1 MRYFFASIWI
11 FSITLAAGVI
21 TPKLSIN
28 TSAPILDFVVR
39 NDTVWAASSDG
50 KVLEIT
56 PKGKIGSKIKL
67 EPMINARGETSVQKV
82 MSIDISPNGKILIV
96 AGENGRL
103 YTAEEG
109 KIRKTSFSTK
119 TIIKK
124 IAFISDTRLLLALLN
139 SEVVIFDLETDK
151 VVKTLN
157 IDSSP
162 LSDMTLSNDR
172 KTAAVAGEAGIVSL
186 IDTQNGTIT
195 RRLKGGNVDNIY
207 KLDLQNGRVIT
218 AGQDRRII
226 VYTVDNRIIARFDGT
241 FLIYAAALSPSGKRG
256 AAAVDEE
263 NTIAVLDI
271 DKRQKIAS
279 AKGHVATLN
288 RILFLNEK
296 RFVSCADENKI
307 LFWEL
312 P

>member
-1 MRYFFASIWI
+1 MRYFFVWILSI
-11 FSITLAAGVI
+11 SLSAGVI
-21 TPKLSIN
+21 APKYTVQ
-28 TSAPILDFVVR
+28 TSAPVLDFAVR
-39 NDTVWAASSDG
+39 NNTLWAATADG
-50 KVLEIT
+50 KVLEVT
-56 PKGKIGSKIKL
+56 PKGKIVSTLKL
-67 EPMINARGETSVQKV
+67 EPMVTAWGEKAVQKI
-82 MSIDISPNGKILIV
+82 MSIDIAPDGKTLIL

-103 YTAEEG
+103 YLAEGG
-109 KIRKTSFSTK
+109 KIRKTSFVTK

-124 IAFISDTRLLLALLN
+124 ILFVSDTRILLALLN
-139 SEVVIFDLETDK
+139 SEVVLFDLKTDK
-151 VVKTLN
+151 VVKTLS

-162 LSDMTLSNDR
+162 LSDMALSSDR
-172 KTAAVAGEAGIVSL
+172 KTAAFAGEAGIVALIDAQNGSL
-186 IDTQNGTIT
+186 I

-207 KLDLQNGRVIT
+207 KLDLQNNRVIT

-226 VYTVDNRIIARFDGT
+226 VYSTDNRIIARFSGS

-271 DKRQKIAS
+271 DNRQKIAD
-279 AKGHVATLN
+279 AKGHTATLN
-288 RILFLNEK
+288 RIRFVDEK

-307 LFWEL
+307 LFWEI

>member
-1 MRYFFASIWI
+1 MRYFFAILCI
-11 FSITLAAGVI
+11 FSMALSAGVM
-21 TPKLSIN
+21 TPKFSIK
-28 TSAPILDFVVR
+28 TSAPVLDFAVR

-56 PKGKIGSKIKL
+56 PKGKMSSTVKL
-67 EPMINARGETSVQKV
+67 EPMLNAWGEKAAQKI
-82 MSIDISPNGKILIV
+82 MSIDISPNGRTLIL
-96 AGENGRL
+96 AGENGHL
-103 YTAEEG
+103 YTVEAG

-139 SEVVIFDLETDK
+139 SEVVLFDLITDK
-151 VVKTLN
+151 VVKTLS

-162 LSDMTLSNDR
+162 LSDMALSSDR

-186 IDTQNGTIT
+186 IDTQNGTII

-226 VYTVDNRIIARFDGT
+226 VYTVDNRVIARFDGT

-279 AKGHVATLN
+279 AKGHGATLN